1 MGVVTFPN
9 GVKLQVEEMSELN
22 TATVCVDLL
31 GGVQSEPQLYNGMC
45 EMIARLMLCGTK
57 KYPTR
62 AELLEHA
69 KAFGL
74 KVSVEA
80 KTEFLQVKINCLS
93 NRVNWAIDFAHEI
106 LFESKFDKEVIEM
119 IKVQMKAE
127 SKMARLNPTTMLNII
142 SNQTLFARTGLT
154 NINQGNVRSIDRITK
169 EKLLA
174 QLERFLCP
182 KNIVIAVGGAVDS
195 EKVTEKVGELF
206 YTHLEE
212 PKYRQIK
219 LVSHVN
225 NDDGYINIKKRKLNQ
240 ARAMLSFPSYSY
252 KENENFAIQILGSL
266 ACEKI
271 RQALLGENYFKS
283 LTASNYCY
291 ANNGKFSLN
300 VAVDDDN
307 AQEFI
312 EKVIEE
318 LNNIKE
324 NSVITKESFE
334 AEKQSFITNFVLINE
349 QEDNLIEAC
358 AKELLI
364 KKKPYN
370 LNEKYGILSGLTYE
384 AAMKAF
390 KKVINF
396 SKINIAFLGSGINFS
411 FLEKFVG

>member
-45 EMIARLMLCGTK
+45 EMIARLLLCGTK

-80 KTEFLQVKINCLS
+80 KTEFLQIKINCLS
-93 NRVNWAIDFAHEI
+93 NRVNWAIDFAHDI
-106 LFESKFDKEVIEM
+106 LFESKFDQSVIDM
-119 IKVQMKAE
+119 LKVQMKAE
-127 SKMARLNPTTMLNII
+127 AKMARLNPTTMLNII

-154 NINQGNVRSIDRITK
+154 NINQGNVRSIERITK
-169 EKLLA
+169 EMLLA

-182 KNIVIAVGGAVDS
+182 KNIVIAVGGEVDS
-195 EKVTEKVGELF
+195 DKITEKVGELF
-206 YTHLEE
+206 YTNLED

-219 LVSHVN
+219 LVSHVEN
-225 NDDGYINIKKRKLNQ
+225 SDGYINIKKRKLNQ
-240 ARAMLSFPSYSY
+240 ARAMISFPSYSF
-252 KENENFAIQILGSL
+252 KDNESFAIKIVGSL
-266 ACEKI
+266 ACERIK
-271 RQALLGENYFKS
+271 QALADEKYFKS
-283 LTASNYCY
+283 LSEATYCF

-300 VAVDDDN
+300 IAVDDDN

-312 EKVIEE
+312 EKVLEE
-318 LNNIKE
+318 LKNIKE
-324 NSVITKESFE
+324 NSVITKTSFN
-334 AEKQSFITNFVLINE
+334 AEKQSFITNFVLLNE
-349 QEDNLIEAC
+349 QEDNLVEAC

-370 LNEKYGILSGLTYE
+370 LNERYEVLSGLTYE
-384 AAMKAF
+384 DAMKSF
-390 KKVINF
+390 KKIIDF
-396 SKINIAFLGSGINFS
+396 SKINIAFLGSGINFG